1 MKLRYE
7 INIRLQSHLL
17 GYCHLLGA
25 TEFDTHIALE
35 RDRSIIDVRCKVKNL
50 PQSRL
55 DELNEQMSIPRR
67 HEVEQY
73 YWNISGEEAIDDEL
87 SIAGLMTDEAVI
99 TYDGDELSI
108 HCVRMNVV
116 KGGL

>member
-25 TEFDTHIALE
+25 TVFDTHLALE
-35 RDRSIIDVRCKVKNL
+35 SDRSIIEVCCKVKDL
-50 PQSRL
+50 PEERL
-55 DELNEQMSIPRR
+55 EELTQQMSIPRQ
-67 HEVEQY
+67 HEVEQN

-87 SIAGLMTDEAVI
+87 SIAGLMTDEADI
-99 TYDGDELSI
+99 SYDGEVLRI
-108 HCVRMNVV
+108 HCVRLNDA
-116 KGGL
+116 K